1 VNPSIARD
9 QTLDSKLRRVVLIV
23 ALVNLIYFFVEF
35 GVARQFGSVSLFADS
50 IDFFEDT
57 SVNLLIAV
65 ALGCSLKKRARVGM
79 LLAGILLVPIG
90 ALLWTAWKKF
100 IAPTPPEPWL
110 LSATGFGA
118 LAVNYASALLLAKFR
133 HHSGSLTRAAFLS
146 ARNDALANIA
156 IIAAGVVTLRWHS
169 GWPDLLVG
177 IGIAILNADAARA
190 VWKAARDE
198 RISALA

>member
-1 VNPSIARD
+1 MNPSIARD